1 LETEIAAKN
10 ANEGEKKKQ
19 VYEDLKCHIDNNR
32 NSDKKIE
39 KPQMTKSDHSCTGF
53 VPQS

>member
-10 ANEGEKKKQ
+10 AKEEKKKQ
-19 VYEDLKCHIDNNR
+19 VYEELKCHRDNNR
-32 NSDKKIE
+32 NSDKQIE

-53 VPQS
+53 VP